1 MIKPRIEIDES
12 DWTISF
18 ILKTSHKDIYC
29 CAETKKLWEEII
41 KPGTSIDQILMLMSQ
56 MFSIIMKWE

>member
-12 DWTISF
+12 DWTVCF

-29 CAETKKLWEEII
+29 CAETKKLLEEII
-41 KPGTSIDQILMLMSQ
+41 NPGTSIDQILMLMSK
-56 MFSIIMKWE
+56 MFSIILKRE